1 MNTSPFAT
9 GFGASLPDWVLAELG
24 SQPESLAD
32 DVERMRLV
40 HRLAERN
47 HWEGSGGP
55 FAALVVAT
63 ETGEVI
69 SAGVNV
75 VLSSGLSSA
84 HAEVV
89 ALSLAQTRLGRW
101 DLGAAG
107 TAALELVV
115 NWRPCVM
122 CYGAAMWSGIT
133 RLVVAGHGPALEE
146 LTGFDEGPMRGDW
159 LEQFNQRGID
169 VVTDVLRDEALE
181 VFRGYGS
188 RPDVT
193 VYNARGSAAQPPV
206 SPVG

>member
-1 MNTSPFAT
+1 LDTSTFAT
-9 GFGASLPDWVLAELG
+9 GFGATLPAWVLEELG
-24 SQPESLAD
+24 TEPETLGT
-32 DVERMRLV
+32 DVARMQLV

-69 SAGVNV
+69 SAGVNL
-75 VLSSGLSSA
+75 VLASGLSST

-107 TAALELVV
+107 APALELVV
-115 NWRPCVM
+115 NWRPCAM

-133 RLVVAGHGPALEE
+133 RLVIAGYGSAVEE
-146 LTGFDEGPMRGDW
+146 LTGFDEGPMREDW
-159 LEQFNQRGID
+159 VEQFGARGIE
-169 VVTDVLRDEALE
+169 VVTGVLEDEALA
-181 VFRGYGS
+181 VFRGYGA
-188 RPDVT
+188 RTDVT
-193 VYNARGSAAQPPV
+193 VYNARGAI
-206 SPVG
+206 G